1 MAKEKQAR
9 KLESKNET
17 SEYDKGNN
25 RFLEKGKGVVSRLKK
40 I

>member
-1 MAKEKQAR
+1 MAKDKQAR

-17 SEYDKGNN
+17 SEYDKGN
-25 RFLEKGKGVVSRLKK
+25 RFLEKGKGVVSRLEN